1 MISLERVL
9 KLNKIEKQK
18 VGRGPRQV
26 YAMFFMDKLFKKEL
40 ATKETFQHC
49 PKKKYFLFVKQTNR
63 SKYPWRE
70 SWPFIESIVLRNLV
84 KLDI

>member
-26 YAMFFMDKLFKKEL
+26 YATFFMDKLFKKEL

-49 PKKKYFLFVKQTNR
+49 PKKNIFY
-63 SKYPWRE
+63 S
-70 SWPFIESIVLRNLV
+70 
-84 KLDI
+84 

>member
-26 YAMFFMDKLFKKEL
+26 NATFFMDKLFKKEL

-49 PKKKYFLFVKQTNR
+49 PKKNEFF
-63 SKYPWRE
+63 S
-70 SWPFIESIVLRNLV
+70 
-84 KLDI
+84 